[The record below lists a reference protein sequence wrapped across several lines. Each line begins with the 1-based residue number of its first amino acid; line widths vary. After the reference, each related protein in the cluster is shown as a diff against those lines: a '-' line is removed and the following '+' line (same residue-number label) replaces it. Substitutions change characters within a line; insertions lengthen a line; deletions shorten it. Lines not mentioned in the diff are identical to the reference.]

1 MKQEA
6 RWILKANQNKVRYL
20 KELRVNSITFNNKHL
35 KRGKRKLSK
44 LLLVLELRFITAQVF
59 QINHMRSNAL
69 EKFWFEQRKTQIII
83 ITTID
88 QNED

>member
-1 MKQEA
+1 ME
-6 RWILKANQNKVRYL
+6 
-20 KELRVNSITFNNKHL
+20 
-35 KRGKRKLSK
+35 KRKLSK
-44 LLLVLELRFITAQVF
+44 LLLVLELRFITVQVF